1 MPSHARSNVSQPKIP
16 PHLSQLL
23 LLNLVFYVSYL
34 CCVPSYLLKHLQPT
48 HWEAEWEYLDAMEG
62 LLSNNQ
68 NIGVLS
74 TFSVTFSKHHVVQK
88 QHHDRLP
95 WTKSMLKSYT
105 IQYNLTKHHS
115 VACYVICI
123 YRDMSLIVY
132 GSPL

>member
-16 PHLSQLL
+16 PHLSQLS

-34 CCVPSYLLKHLQPT
+34 CCVPSYFLKHLQPT

-74 TFSVTFSKHHVVQK
+74 TFSVTFSKHHVVQNSTMTDCHG
-88 QHHDRLP
+88 QNPCSSLTLSSTTLLNTTLLP
-95 WTKSMLKSYT
+95 VM
-105 IQYNLTKHHS
+105 
-115 VACYVICI
+115 
-123 YRDMSLIVY
+123 
-132 GSPL
+132 